1 MDDKKNLSLI
11 VVAVAIGVLYFTT
24 TQFMNDDD
32 SSSSSESA
40 QTEEGEA
47 ETESAPENSDSDSE
61 DASPATQLSAE
72 QLAARPVAATIRTE
86 DFEADIDDI
95 GGGIRAFRITGD
107 PRFTDDSGA
116 PLDVLPPTNTLA
128 FPQYEALRVQLA
140 HIGIPEHGPWEVE
153 QVSEREVRMRWEGN
167 GVRVTRSLRA
177 GDGPYQIWHTIR
189 ITNVGDEAIPT
200 RLELESWHYVGR
212 EDESSGFISMASRS
226 PNISAAVCVFGDE
239 SERKARDDLTEHGVH
254 GYGNGDVHI
263 AAVENVYFTHA
274 MAATD
279 RDADRCAISADDRFF
294 GSEDPHGTL
303 FHAQLLYPWVTI
315 EPGGEEI
322 YRSLSYLGPKDRAA
336 LTQAGHGFPQ
346 MIDLGFFSLIANQ
359 LARLLSFIQGFIPN
373 WGLAIILL
381 TLMIRLV
388 LFPLTNLS
396 FKSMARMRRL
406 KPEMDRINER
416 FKDDAENKGA
426 AMMAL
431 YKKHKINPLAG
442 CLPSLVQLPV
452 WWALYT
458 SLSTN
463 IELFHMPFTLWWTD
477 LSSPDP
483 FYVLP
488 VMLGLLMHLQQRLTP
503 TNMDPTQ
510 AKMMMYFMPI
520 MITGFML
527 FLPSGLCLYMLTNS
541 ALGIGQMRF
550 NEYRLNKEAENA
562 EPIEPEDYDTPDAGD
577 GSEDSSRPQKRRPRR
592 KRRVRRGRA

>member
-1 MDDKKNLSLI
+1 MDDKKKNLSLI

-24 TQFMNDDD
+24 TQFMNDE
-32 SSSSSESA
+32 SSSSESA
-40 QTEEGEA
+40 QSEETEGTGESDEA
-47 ETESAPENSDSDSE
+47 EESASSGTG
-61 DASPATQLSAE
+61 AGAALSADE
-72 QLAARPVAATIRTE
+72 LLARPVAATIRT
-86 DFEADIDDI
+86 DAFEADIDDI

-107 PRFTDDSGA
+107 SRFTDESGA

-128 FPQYEALRVQLA
+128 YPEYEALRVQLA
-140 HIGIPEHGPWEVE
+140 HIGVPERGPWEVE
-153 QVSEREVRMRWEGN
+153 QVSEREVRLRWEGN

-189 ITNVGDEAIPT
+189 ITNVSEEAIPT
-200 RLELESWHYVGR
+200 RLELESWHYVAR

-226 PNISAAVCVFGDE
+226 PHISAAVCVFGDE
-239 SERKARDDLTEHGVH
+239 SERKARDDLTDPEHGVH
-254 GYGNGDVHI
+254 GYGNGDVQI

-274 MAATD
+274 MAATGAN
-279 RDADRCAISADDRFF
+279 ADRCAISAQDRFV
-294 GSEDPHGTL
+294 GGEEHGTL
-303 FHAQLLYPWVTI
+303 FRAQLLYPWVTI

-322 YRSLSYLGPKDRAA
+322 YRSLSYLGPKDRTA

-359 LARLLSFIQGFIPN
+359 LARLLSFIQGYIPN

-562 EPIEPEDYDTPDAGD
+562 EPVEPEDYDTPDASD